1 MRFQTLFSIAL
12 VSALLFVTYGCSN
25 DDTPTTQQDPLA
37 DFNSSI
43 CSNAQG
49 ITGLY
54 WDYSNALPVPL
65 TQIPTIQNPGM
76 QFIHSAYPQ
85 LGFQLPQGYTAVE
98 VSVNNPP
105 AVGVN
110 VLRNDNNVV
119 WRYVPLLSLQ
129 GQVPINDVVAFEVNS
144 MFNFFEF
151 NGDFNVICTETKSTN
166 TGTFQLTFSARL
178 IEFGTFT
185 GLVWVNTLYEPTTN
199 FTQVSASVSV
209 APTTQFE
216 AEVMNTFLP
225 ISFQLLVI
233 DDGVRDSDLDGVPD
247 KDDRAPFNPDIQ

>member
-1 MRFQTLFSIAL
+1 MLRIVTFLC
-12 VSALLFVTYGCSN
+12 SALLILASCSK
-25 DDTPTTQQDPLA
+25 DDAPETIQDPLA
-37 DFNSSI
+37 DFNSQI
-43 CSNAQG
+43 CTNARG
-49 ITGLY
+49 ITGAY
-54 WDYSNALPVPL
+54 WDYSNALPIPL
-65 TQIPTIQNPGM
+65 TQIPTIQNPGP

-85 LGFQLPQGYTAVE
+85 LGFQLPQGYSAVE
-98 VSVNNPP
+98 ISVNNPP

-110 VLRNDNNVV
+110 VLRDDNNVV
-119 WRYVPLLSLQ
+119 WRYLPLLSLQ
-129 GQVPINDVVAFEVNS
+129 GQVPITDVVAFEVNS
-144 MFNFFEF
+144 MFSFFDF
-151 NGDFNVICTETKSTN
+151 NGNFDVICSETKSTN

-209 APTTQFE
+209 APTAAFE